1 MQDTNELQ
9 DAILSLIARPKTSF
23 RVGDVKQ
30 SIYHFHHT
38 DPSLFLARYHQYSPE
53 DDAEQVRIDLQEN
66 YRSCANVL
74 HGVNWVMQRCMQ
86 PPVSDVAY
94 DDSQA
99 LVPGRKEQ
107 GPPISDASAYQ
118 GKQSGWRRAAG
129 SRGTGAGSPQR
140 SPSTGGSPGDPAL
153 VGPNLLD
160 KGVERPYTLSD
171 IVVLVQARTHVS
183 LFCRPCWKRGIE
195 AVSDASAEALTTQE
209 CGALI
214 QVLRVVDSLQDDIDF
229 VTALRSPVS
238 QCTAADLAHIRLYQ
252 RNSSGWARFPDR
264 CEFFQ
269 AARHFSAHGKG
280 ATADRLRRFSSA
292 SSDIGNMRTA
302 TA

>member
-1 MQDTNELQ
+1 MTTAKRLCP
-9 DAILSLIARPKTSF
+9 AA
-23 RVGDVKQ
+23 
-30 SIYHFHHT
+30 
-38 DPSLFLARYHQYSPE
+38 
-53 DDAEQVRIDLQEN
+53 
-66 YRSCANVL
+66 
-74 HGVNWVMQRCMQ
+74 
-86 PPVSDVAY
+86 
-94 DDSQA
+94 
-99 LVPGRKEQ
+99 KEQ

-183 LFCRPCWKRGIE
+183 LFCRPCWKR
-195 AVSDASAEALTTQE
+195 ASKRSRTLLRKALTTQE

-229 VTALRSPVS
+229 VTALRSPVG

-252 RNSSGWARFPDR
+252 RNSSGWARFRIGVNFPGGPPFLRAWQRRHRRPAAPFFERIERYRQYAHRHSVDALLLYIYDDCNALAYYGVQPDGAKKTENLIALWQRAQGYAQSGDGSLYGFYR
-264 CEFFQ
+264 CWIPPP
-269 AARHFSAHGKG
+269 A
-280 ATADRLRRFSSA
+280 
-292 SSDIGNMRTA
+292 
-302 TA
+302 